1 VTPRRGSG
9 AVAIVAFKKEAP
21 HEEPFKRIS
30 ISQVA
35 ITDFSMRKGERDM
48 SAPDIKWSEAV
59 CLDLT

>member
-1 VTPRRGSG
+1 LSRS
-9 AVAIVAFKKEAP
+9 KKEAP

-35 ITDFSMRKGERDM
+35 ITDFSKRKGERDM